1 MIDDGLRARLEE
13 ARAQL
18 RQHLTEGIVPFWLDR
33 AIDKECGGYHADF
46 DGEGRPIPG
55 PGDKYIVA
63 QARLLWA
70 FSRFARSGVGDTAR
84 LEEAARHGFAF
95 FAGHFHDER
104 RGGWHWR
111 VDRAGHVLDGAK
123 LMYGQSFALY
133 AVSEYAIAT
142 GDPAARAIAEVTFD
156 DLVARALDGRYG
168 GYRENFDADWLPAAG
183 GSAAGDRKSLD
194 IHLHLLEA
202 FTRLTQL
209 TEGELHA
216 RRLAEVRDVILG
228 HMIDGESGAGGT
240 QYDLAFRP
248 LPPIVIDRTWVAE
261 RPAERPAGATDAGA
275 SGTDSIGAGTSHAE
289 PARVVGETSYAHNLE
304 LGWLL
309 ALADD
314 VLGQPGAHNAEIVR
328 FGEHALRWGTDPD
341 YGGVYRDGPFFGPA
355 SDTDKEFWQNAEAM
369 PGFLQT
375 YASSG
380 DPRFLEAFLGVWGFV
395 RRHLINPTVGEWH
408 TRTTAAGGLLVADI
422 GGPWK
427 VCYHSGR
434 ATLEAI
440 GRLDAILA

>member
-1 MIDDGLRARLEE
+1 MAMIDDGLRSRLEE

-18 RQHLTEGIVPFWLDR
+18 RRHLTEGIVPFWLDR
-33 AIDKECGGYHADF
+33 AIDSECGGYHAAF
-46 DGEGRPIPG
+46 DGDGRPIPG

-70 FSRFARSGVGDTAR
+70 FSRFARSGLADSAR
-84 LEEAARHGFAF
+84 LEQAARHGFAF
-95 FAGHFHDER
+95 LAGHFRDES

-111 VDRAGHVLDGAK
+111 VDRAGRVVDGAK

-142 GDPAARAIAEVTFD
+142 GDPAARALAESTFD

-209 TEGELHA
+209 TGSELHA

-228 HMIDGESGAGGT
+228 HMIDTETGAGGT
-240 QYDLAFRP
+240 QYDLAFNP

-261 RPAERPAGATDAGA
+261 RPAETVAVAPGTELARPQ
-275 SGTDSIGAGTSHAE
+275 
-289 PARVVGETSYAHNLE
+289 PRRVVGETSYAHNLE

-309 ALADD
+309 ALADE
-314 VLGQPGAHNAEIVR
+314 VLGEAGRHDAEIVR
-328 FGEHALRWGTDPD
+328 FGEHALRWGTDPVH
-341 YGGVYRDGPFFGPA
+341 GGVYRDGPFRGPA
-355 SDTDKEFWQNAEAM
+355 YDTDKEFWQNAEAM

-375 YASSG
+375 YSSG
-380 DPRFLEAFLGVWGFV
+380 GDARFLEAFLGVWGFV
-395 RRHLINPTVGEWH
+395 RRSLINPAVGEWY
-408 TRTTAAGGLLVADI
+408 TRTTAAGDLLVGDI

-440 GRLDAILA
+440 GRLGAILA

>member
-1 MIDDGLRARLEE
+1 MIDDGLRSRLEE
-13 ARAQL
+13 ARDQL
-18 RQHLTEGIVPFWLDR
+18 RRHLTEGIVPFWLAR
-33 AIDKECGGYHADF
+33 AIDAECGGYHADF
-46 DGEGRPIPG
+46 DGDGRPIPG

-70 FSRFARSGVGDTAR
+70 FSRFARSDLGDSAR

-95 FAGHFHDER
+95 LAEHFRDER
-104 RGGWHWR
+104 RGGWNWR
-111 VDRAGHVLDGAK
+111 VDRAGHVVDGAK

-142 GDPAARAIAEVTFD
+142 GDPAARALAEATFD
-156 DLVARALDGRYG
+156 DLVARAVDGRYG

-209 TEGELHA
+209 TGSELHA
-216 RRLAEVRDVILG
+216 RRLAEVRDVIMG
-228 HMIDGESGAGGT
+228 HMIDAESGAGGT
-240 QYDLAFRP
+240 QYDLAFNP

-261 RPAERPAGATDAGA
+261 RPAETAETAETAERAPGADAGA
-275 SGTDSIGAGTSHAE
+275 PAAE

-304 LGWLL
+304 FGWLL

-314 VLGQPGAHNAEIVR
+314 VLGESGAHSAEIVR
-328 FGEHALRWGTDPD
+328 FGEHALRWGTDPE
-341 YGGVYRDGPFFGPA
+341 YGGVYRDGPFRGPA

-375 YASSG
+375 YASGG

-395 RRHLINPTVGEWH
+395 RRHLINPAVGEWY
-408 TRTTAAGGLLVADI
+408 TRTTRAGDLLAGDI

-440 GRLDAILA
+440 RRLDAILG